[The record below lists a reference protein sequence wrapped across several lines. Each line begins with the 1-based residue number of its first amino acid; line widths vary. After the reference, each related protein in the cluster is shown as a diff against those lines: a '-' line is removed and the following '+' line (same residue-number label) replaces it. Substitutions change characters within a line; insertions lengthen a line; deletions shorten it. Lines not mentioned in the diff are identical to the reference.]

1 MANKDSLDKILRAKV
16 FVNTDGQLRAAH
28 LILGYKLISSSFQ
41 APKYFIK
48 ANDPYLHRIS
58 VAVPGFLRFEGVLV
72 LGGTLITKPILV
84 DTLST
89 EPILEGIPKVTLP
102 LQQSTGVATSS
113 RPTNIEEEEEE
124 VVEVPNFEDEFEVF
138 NQALSPEISIPDLD
152 PPFSPILDEM
162 GIQHKTKSSL
172 LDLIKS

>member
-41 APKYFIK
+41 APKCFIK

-58 VAVPGFLRFEGVLV
+58 VAVLGFLLLEGVLV
-72 LGGTLITKPILV
+72 LGGMLITKPILV

-113 RPTNIEEEEEE
+113 CPTNIEEEE
-124 VVEVPNFEDEFEVF
+124 VVKVPDSEY
-138 NQALSPEISIPDLD
+138 
-152 PPFSPILDEM
+152 
-162 GIQHKTKSSL
+162 G
-172 LDLIKS
+172 